1 MNALAIFTEALVLA
15 PTLSIAAG
23 NEDPAYEKLL
33 AVCVGIQNAGD
44 CARAIEVWRL
54 TRGKLHLEAKME
66 PNFSACLIKDVKW
79 LSEIAVYSQANEVR
93 AARYA
98 SLAGS
103 RSGMPMGTGSR
114 HDA

>member
-44 CARAIEVWRL
+44 CARAIEVWRV
-54 TRGKLHLEAKME
+54 TRGKLHREAKME

-79 LSEIAVYSQANEVR
+79 LSEIAVRLTGER
-93 AARYA
+93 G
-98 SLAGS
+98 AGS
-103 RSGMPMGTGSR
+103 AVRKSCRISLRCANG
-114 HDA
+114 HWVKA